1 MSLSPNAKS
10 PCAATAGPICP
21 SSSHRI
27 SSKNRPPFLGGM
39 DSPCASSNK
48 ALTWPTRQANSD
60 PWKSRLAESCDDIA
74 GRWIGHYCVGASS
87 FQAGALGTATEHFQ
101 KALALDDLEQARIL
115 CHST

>member
-10 PCAATAGPICP
+10 PCASTAGPICP

-27 SSKNRPPFLGGM
+27 SSKKRPPFLGGM

-60 PWKSRLAESCDDIA
+60 PWKSRLDFDFADQLVS
-74 GRWIGHYCVGASS
+74 
-87 FQAGALGTATEHFQ
+87 ALEPCGFVPSI
-101 KALALDDLEQARIL
+101 EQETDADAPFGNVIET
-115 CHST
+115 SPS